1 MELKGRLLKFQSKA
15 ETALNKFERQYQE
28 SLKGNNVDYQNAL
41 NNRVELLRIT
51 CELSDMMMDLIKEVE
66 KLEDSGDKVYSKED
80 CKIEEPEEVLK
91 RWRSGVK

>member
-15 ETALNKFERQYQE
+15 ETALNKFEKQYQE

-51 CELSDMMMDLIKEVE
+51 CDLSDMMMDLIKEVE
-66 KLEDSGDKVYSKED
+66 KLEGSRDKVYCSED
-80 CKIEEPEEVLK
+80 RKIEEPEEVLK